1 MVIRPDVVGVGEAMV
16 LLQPAQGADLA
27 TAERM
32 DVHVGGAELNVC
44 AAVARLGGT
53 AWFASR
59 VGADPFGER
68 VLNAARALS
77 VGTSLVGRDSARPTG
92 VFFKEVR
99 PDGARR
105 VHYYRSGSA
114 ASGMD
119 EGDAPAILATR
130 PRAIVV
136 SGITIALGEGPERLV
151 RALADGVREA
161 GALLVVDPNLRPS
174 LGRQD
179 RVLET
184 VRELL
189 PLTDLLVLGQDE
201 AEPLFGTTDPAAVFA
216 AASTAWAAAG
226 RNLDGSTEGP
236 DFAGNAVSGGETAR
250 GVVGDFAQE
259 IGRGDDRAAGG
270 DVARGA
276 GESAR
281 GAEPEAFAGVA
292 QEAGPEGREGLLGS
306 WAPVGRGIEVV
317 LKAGAEGVYCLGADG
332 APVHLPSAARVV
344 RDPVGAGDALL
355 GGYLAARLAGAGPER
370 AAWVGSELAG
380 RIVEVYGD
388 VEGLPSP
395 AEAAALL
402 RR

>member
-1 MVIRPDVVGVGEAMV
+1 MIRPDVVGVGEAMV
-16 LLQPAQGADLA
+16 LLQPAQGEDLA

-68 VLNAARALS
+68 VLNAARALG
-77 VGTSLVGRDSARPTG
+77 VGTSLVGRDAGRPTG

-114 ASGMD
+114 AAGMD
-119 EGDAPAILATR
+119 EGDAAAVLATR

-151 RALADGVREA
+151 RALAEGAREA
-161 GALLVVDPNLRPS
+161 GAMLVVDPNLRPA

-216 AASTAWAAAG
+216 AA
-226 RNLDGSTEGP
+226 
-236 DFAGNAVSGGETAR
+236 
-250 GVVGDFAQE
+250 Q
-259 IGRGDDRAAGG
+259 AGG
-270 DVARGA
+270 AGSGA
-276 GESAR
+276 GT
-281 GAEPEAFAGVA
+281 
-292 QEAGPEGREGLLGS
+292 GRE
-306 WAPVGRGIEVV
+306 IEVV
-317 LKAGAEGVYCLGADG
+317 VKAGAEGVHCRGEDG

-355 GGYLAARLAGAGPER
+355 GGYLAARLAGAGPEH

-402 RR
+402 HR

>member
-1 MVIRPDVVGVGEAMV
+1 MIRPDVVGVGEAMV
-16 LLQPAQGADLA
+16 LLQPAQGEDLA

-44 AAVARLGGT
+44 AAVARFGGT

-68 VLNAARALS
+68 VLNAARALG
-77 VGTSLVGRDSARPTG
+77 VGTSLVGRDAGRPTG

-114 ASGMD
+114 AAGMD
-119 EGDAPAILATR
+119 EGDAAAILATR

-151 RALADGVREA
+151 RALAEGAREA
-161 GALLVVDPNLRPS
+161 GAMLVVDPNLRPA

-216 AASTAWAAAG
+216 AASAAWAGERLSGSTASTAFGGERAGGTGGEAAGAAG
-226 RNLDGSTEGP
+226 RDG
-236 DFAGNAVSGGETAR
+236 AR
-250 GVVGDFAQE
+250 A
-259 IGRGDDRAAGG
+259 
-270 DVARGA
+270 GA
-276 GESAR
+276 G
-281 GAEPEAFAGVA
+281 
-292 QEAGPEGREGLLGS
+292 RE
-306 WAPVGRGIEVV
+306 IEVV
-317 LKAGAEGVYCLGADG
+317 VKAGADGVYCRGEDG

-355 GGYLAARLAGAGPER
+355 GGYLAARLAGAGPEH

-402 RR
+402 HR